1 MIKELKYNG
10 YSATPSDYECPDG
23 DLALSMGLIN
33 EDGALQPISQPVE
46 LLVLDDNT
54 DVLCIHKTSAYTHYV
69 VKNVNNGTVEWF
81 SDSTP
86 RVVLTNSLDVLQAF
100 PIGNTLILLT
110 SAGDRNYYLWKENAY
125 LDLGNAIPEL
135 DMSARLDTSLIDT
148 SEFIRMYGLSINDI
162 DTAVSDINADLL
174 LSLSSGDTSSI
185 ALYGDMRTSVYN
197 KLFSIVNRMQKKLRE
212 EDYFLYPFYVRFAFR
227 LYDGTYSKHT
237 VPILLAPSTWGKP
250 FTSVRI
256 TEGVGFYNVHF
267 FASKLTASINSSRSL
282 LANWS
287 DIIKAV
293 DVFVTPPIVNY
304 TDNLEALK
312 SLSVYPF
319 KKLEN
324 GMYVTTEGAPKIMN
338 SSFWKSYDDYFGEKK
353 ETYTIT
359 RRKTLSDGQSG
370 FNFSELKS
378 YPNVYMAV
386 DISTGYVQITSK
398 SGIVMPYQDAFSF
411 KQSHPEAAELLP
423 TGGAYVIYNV
433 SSDLRYA
440 GKCIVSNGNNK
451 PYLLICGPKLTV
463 NDCSPFEIAL
473 ERIDTS
479 AFEDKL
485 REYNQFYKVAEISY
499 TDIMNW
505 KGYLS
510 LPLKKRVLSC
520 LETQQALIDTGQGH
534 VLYKSSFLQS
544 YNNRLNVV
552 VEKENYM
559 PVNIHSQN
567 ACIEFDYE
575 KIQNAAFVEIY
586 SNSQKAYVRVN
597 QTASVRNDYRR
608 PYFFAYPHS
617 SATKLIIFIS
627 ASKSSGGI
635 EYCKYEIALTKHPFL
650 NLAYAFNDF
659 ETLPFTVT
667 IYSSIDEYR
676 ATISSLE
683 NRTEIVCNNKVAVSQ
698 VNNPFLFPEENIIDL
713 SMVSNVYAL
722 SSAAQPLSEGQ
733 FGQYPLYAFTD
744 EGIWAIE
751 VSSDGTYSAKQPIA
765 RDVCSSPKSIMQLDN
780 SVLFISERGIML
792 LAGRECICI
801 SDTINTKTPISITDM
816 PFGEKVIGYSAY
828 STKEFAIKPLK
839 EFLSGARMLYDYPH
853 QHIIIYNPAHSYAY
867 LYSLKSKQ
875 WGMIPSNINHAPLS
889 YPSCLAVTH
898 SNLLVDY
905 SLDNKAKYDGLLL
918 TRPLKIDFPNQ
929 FKTIDT
935 IIQRGMFQ
943 RQKIKQVL
951 YGSNDLLH
959 WHTVWSS
966 VDSIMRGLR
975 GTPYKAY
982 RLALV
987 CKFSNGESIHG
998 CTMSYEPRMTNQI
1011 R

>member
-1 MIKELKYNG
+1 MIKEIKYNG
-10 YSATPSDYECPDG
+10 YSANPSDYECADG

-33 EDGALQPISQPVE
+33 EDGALKTISQPVE

-86 RVVLTNSLDVLQAF
+86 RVVLTNSLDVLQAL

-148 SEFIRMYGLSINDI
+148 SEFIRMYGLNTNDI
-162 DTAVSDINADLL
+162 DTVVSGINADLL
-174 LSLSSGDTSSI
+174 LSLSSGATSSI

-212 EDYFLYPFYVRFAFR
+212 EGYFLYPFYVRFAFR

-256 TEGVGFYNVHF
+256 TENVGFYDVHF

-287 DIIKAV
+287 DIIEAV

-338 SSFWKSYDDYFGEKK
+338 SYFWKSYDDYFGEIE

-359 RRKTLSDGQSG
+359 RRKTLPDGNVL

-378 YPNVYMAV
+378 YTDVYMAV
-386 DISTGYVQITSK
+386 DISTGYVQITSS
-398 SGIVMPYQDAFSF
+398 SGIVMPYQEASAF
-411 KQSHPEAAELLP
+411 KESHPEAAELLP
-423 TGGAYVIYNV
+423 TGGVYVIYNV

-440 GKCIVSNGNNK
+440 GSCIISNGNK
-451 PYLLICGPKLTV
+451 PYLLICGPKSTV

-597 QTASVRNDYRR
+597 QAASVRNDYRR

-627 ASKSSGGI
+627 VSKSSGGI

-667 IYSSIDEYR
+667 IYSSIDEHT
-676 ATISSLE
+676 AAISSLE

-780 SVLFISERGIML
+780 SVLFISERGIMHL
-792 LAGRECICI
+792 VGRSCDCI
-801 SDTINTKTPISITDM
+801 SNIIDTDAPFVISNLPVGVRVKDLSTYTIDNLAVK
-816 PFGEKVIGYSAY
+816 PF
-828 STKEFAIKPLK
+828 KEFVLQA
-839 EFLSGARMLYDYPH
+839 SMLYDYYH
-853 QHIIIYNPAHSYAY
+853 QHIIVYNPDISYAY
-867 LYSLKSKQ
+867 RYSLKSKY
-875 WGMIPSNINHAPLS
+875 WCMVPSNIKNAPLS
-889 YPSCLAVTH
+889 YPSCFAVTK
-898 SNLLVDY
+898 
-905 SLDNKAKYDGLLL
+905 DNVLIDFAQYNNAVYVGLII
-918 TRPLKIDFPNQ
+918 TRPFKIDDPNT
-929 FKTIDT
+929 FKTINT
-935 IIQRGMFQ
+935 IIQRGMCRSNHVQ
-943 RQKIKQVL
+943 QVL
-951 YGSNDLLH
+951 YGSNDLIH

-966 VDSIMRGLR
+966 VDKIMRGFR

-987 CKFSNGESIHG
+987 CKFDKDESIYG
-998 CTMSYEPRMTNQI
+998 FTVAYEPRMTNQV